1 MNIKSYF
8 LKHDFLLWLVIIDVF
23 FLFVSPPLSNLA
35 EFFMVV
41 SIVSVNQYRQRILEA
56 AKSPVSVSVLVF
68 LLVVFLWLLHPESD
82 FDIGLSEATSWRKA
96 LLLPI
101 AMIAVW
107 KRENIELVMRA
118 FVSITFFFLLL
129 SFIGYFGD
137 FVIYHMPVGIVVR
150 NHSTQGLFFVISAYL
165 CLSSWIFGVR
175 TLPNLIIRVGNVL
188 GIKGKTLAVLLA
200 IAFALNVLMITGSR
214 TAFVVML
221 AVAVYLIAV
230 SNPVGSRLLVWSA
243 LAIGSIMVLLMLF
256 PQSRISSMQMI
267 NEVLSAESSEYPTSG
282 GLRYLMY
289 TRTPLAIIKSFPWGG
304 GTGGFRNLYASV
316 IPKDATGWQAETVGD
331 PHNQFLKIAADQG
344 LVGITA
350 FLAILVLSWKAMGS
364 DAMGMAGRGVLVAW
378 IVSSLFNSHF
388 STFSEGHMIFLL
400 LGVFLAPS
408 QMKSRD
414 EHGAVSA

>member
-8 LKHDFLLWLVIIDVF
+8 SKHDFILWLVIIDVF

-41 SIVSVNQYRQRILEA
+41 SIVSINQYRKRLLVA
-56 AKSPVSVSVLVF
+56 AKSPASVSVLVF

-96 LLLPI
+96 LLLPM
-101 AMIAVW
+101 AMMAVW
-107 KRENIELVMRA
+107 RRENIELVLRA
-118 FVSITFFFLLL
+118 FVSITLFFLLL
-129 SFIGYFGD
+129 SFVGYFGN
-137 FVIYHMPVGIVVR
+137 FVIYHMPAGIVVR
-150 NHSTQGLFFVISAYL
+150 NHSTQGLFFVVSAYL
-165 CLSSWIFGVR
+165 CLSSWLFGVR
-175 TLPNLIIRVGNVL
+175 TLPDFIIRVGNAL
-188 GIKGKTLAVLLA
+188 AIKGKIMAVLLA
-200 IAFALNVLMITGSR
+200 SAFTLNVLMITGSR

-221 AVAVYLIAV
+221 AVAVYLIVIRNRAV
-230 SNPVGSRLLVWSA
+230 SRLLIWAA

-267 NEVLSAESSEYPTSG
+267 NEVLSVESSKYPTSG

-304 GTGGFRNLYASV
+304 GTGGFRKLYASV
-316 IPKDATGWQAETVGD
+316 IPKDATGWRAETVGD
-331 PHNQFLKIAADQG
+331 PHNQFLKIAAEQG

-350 FLAILVLSWKAMGS
+350 FLAILVLSWKGMGS
-364 DAMGMAGRGVLVAW
+364 DAMGMVGRGVLVAW

-400 LGVFLAPS
+400 LGVFLAPM

-414 EHGAVSA
+414 DYGASPA

>member
-1 MNIKSYF
+1 
-8 LKHDFLLWLVIIDVF
+8 
-23 FLFVSPPLSNLA
+23 
-35 EFFMVV
+35 MVV